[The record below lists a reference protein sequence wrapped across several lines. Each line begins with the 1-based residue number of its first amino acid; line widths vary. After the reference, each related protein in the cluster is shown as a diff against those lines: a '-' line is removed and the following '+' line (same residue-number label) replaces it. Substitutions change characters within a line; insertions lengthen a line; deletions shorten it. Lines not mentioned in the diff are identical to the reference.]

1 MTVRYLTL
9 CAAVIMSLMAVP
21 ARAADADS
29 DVPRR
34 SLSFAVV
41 PQQAPS
47 KLLKSWGPVLRYLQE
62 QTGYRFVFRTAPD
75 IPTFEDRVRAGEY
88 DFAYMNPF
96 HFTVFNQGEEGY
108 QAVARARNK
117 RIRGIIVV
125 HKDSPAQSLEDLA
138 GQQLA
143 FPAPAAFAASVL
155 PRANLKRNGIPFA
168 AKYVSSHD
176 SVYQTV
182 AKGLYPAGGG
192 VVRTLNAT
200 DPAIREQLRILWTTP
215 GYTPHAIAAHPDLSP
230 QVVATVREAL
240 LTMDASEQGR
250 TALENLKIPGLE
262 AAGNADW
269 DDVRSLDIFVS
280 LGTEQD

>member
-1 MTVRYLTL
+1 MMIRFLAL
-9 CAAVIMSLMAVP
+9 CAAIIIGIMAVP

-29 DVPRR
+29 EVPGR
-34 SLSFAVV
+34 SLNFAVV

-47 KLLKSWGPVLRYLQE
+47 KLLQSWAPLLHYLQD
-62 QTGYRFVFRTAPD
+62 QTGYRFIFRTAPD

-88 DFAYMNPF
+88 DFVYMNPY
-96 HFTVFNQGEEGY
+96 HFTVFNQGGDGY
-108 QAVARARNK
+108 QAVARAKDK

-125 HKDSPAQSLEDLA
+125 RKDSPAQSLQDLA
-138 GQQLA
+138 GQELA

-155 PRANLKRNGIPFA
+155 PRANLRMNAIPFT

-176 SVYQTV
+176 SVYQSV

-192 VVRTLNAT
+192 VVRTLKAT

-215 GYTPHAIAAHPDLSP
+215 GYTPHAIAARPDLSA
-230 QVVATVREAL
+230 QIVARVREAL
-240 LTMDASEQGR
+240 LSMDAGEQGR
-250 TALENLKIPGLE
+250 AALKNLKITGLE
-262 AAGNADW
+262 AASNADW
-269 DDVRSLDIFVS
+269 DDVRGLDISVS